1 MPIENRSQTREKAT
15 QEQIEHFLKFIMSR
29 ATMIGSPF
37 GTCSYKIS
45 SGITLIVPKIILKSV
60 WTRTVSL
67 YMKLCE
73 EVEFRNVFST
83 LNKSGSQ

>member
-37 GTCSYKIS
+37 HI
-45 SGITLIVPKIILKSV
+45 KSLQE
-60 WTRTVSL
+60 SP
-67 YMKLCE
+67 
-73 EVEFRNVFST
+73 
-83 LNKSGSQ
+83 